1 MMTSTIPDFLDA
13 LVDAL
18 ATLSALQN
26 VTIASGLAGPTVALE
41 EVAIGYQV
49 DIDEQPRTMG
59 GNRLETY
66 SVAGHLAIEKPGAG
80 EDAIRNAR
88 DRAFEVY
95 AAIETYLNDYP
106 TVGSTVLDAEI
117 RAGQVRNNI
126 AMEGRT
132 CEIEF
137 TINVRAAINP

>member
-18 ATLSALQN
+18 ATLSALQR
-26 VTIASGLAGPTVALE
+26 VTVTSGLPGPTVALE

-49 DIDEQPRTMG
+49 EVDDQPLTMG

-66 SVAGHLAIEKPGAG
+66 TVSGHLSIEKPGAG

-88 DRAFEVY
+88 DRAFEIY

-106 TVGSTVLDAEI
+106 TVGGTVLHAAMQ
-117 RAGQVRNNI
+117 RNQVRNNI
-126 AMEGRT
+126 ALEGRL

-137 TINVRAAINP
+137 DIQVRAAKNP